1 MSNCNNYFGKV
12 FAHVAAALGIAAGS
26 AEYIHV
32 LDRFIKTKGSFL
44 LFFANLAIL
53 LVLLAGIFMT
63 SPGSPFKYVFFV
75 LFAFW
80 IGQCLQSLVQ
90 KLETKQ
96 KIKDVL
102 LLTTGIIGGMMVLGF
117 YDNQNLLGFGS
128 YFMAALAGLVIA
140 QVFLLLFYS
149 KEAHSWISFIGATVF
164 AGLTAY
170 DTQVLKKNKQLCNNN
185 NRRGV
190 PPDYPKESINFFLD
204 FVDLFSY
211 IGHGMNN

>member
-1 MSNCNNYFGKV
+1 
-12 FAHVAAALGIAAGS
+12 VAAALGIAAGS

-32 LDRFIKTKGSFL
+32 LDRFIKTKASFL

-53 LVLLAGIFMT
+53 LVLLAGVFMT
-63 SPGSPFKYVFFV
+63 SPGSPFKYVFFA

-80 IGQCLQSLVQ
+80 IGQCLQPLVE
-90 KLETKQ
+90 KLETKK

-102 LLTTGIIGGMMVLGF
+102 LLTTGIFLGMMALGF
-117 YDNQNLLGFGS
+117 YDDQNLLGFGS
-128 YFMAALAGLVIA
+128 YFMAALVGLIIA
-140 QVFLLLFYS
+140 QIFLLLFYS
-149 KEAHSWISFIGATVF
+149 KEAHSWISFIGAAVF

-211 IGHGMNN
+211 IGHGVNN